1 MTATSDISRFY
12 RDTVLMHSRDPQN
25 FGVLDPVD
33 ASSSRHNA
41 LCGDEVSVYL
51 RMTPAGDIADA
62 RFSGQGCAISMAS
75 ASIMTSLIVGATR
88 TGATELARNFEEY
101 LSHGVAWTPPPALA
115 AIAEVRAYPARVRCA
130 LLPWLTL
137 VDALSR
143 EKRVAERC

>member
-1 MTATSDISRFY
+1 MTETADISRFY
-12 RDTVLMHSRDPQN
+12 RDTVLLHSRNPQN
-25 FGVLDPVD
+25 FGVLDPAD
-33 ASSSRHNA
+33 ASSSRQNA

-51 RMTPAGDIADA
+51 RMTPAGEIGDA

-75 ASIMTSLIVGATR
+75 ASIMTGLIHGATR
-88 TGATELARNFEEY
+88 TDADELARSFEDH
-101 LSHGVAWTPPPALA
+101 LSQGVAWTPPPALA

-143 EKRVAERC
+143 EKASR